1 MQDPTDSPDGVVKL
15 SRYCGDCGHPI
26 ADGRCPECGGGAVP
40 RLQLIDRRRTLGR
53 IFLLLALSWGADA
66 VMLVLMSLPLVLLP
80 MVAGAGGGTRLFV
93 GFVQILFSMTAI
105 CAALAATALASGPWA
120 LSPRIRSLLGIATA
134 GFFVAAGRRL
144 GMGLMLF
151 VPAGSLVLLVEWI
164 EWPVWIVSAF
174 ATIILLHALGICSRM
189 DPGARNR
196 AFLGLAWIAFSG
208 ITVVYLFLVLAGW
221 STPNPAAVQ
230 AFQIVGVILFVVKI
244 LFLAVVVG
252 FLIPWKRMLARCA
265 ANDNGMPA

>member
-15 SRYCGDCGHPI
+15 SRYCGDCGYPI

-40 RLQLIDRRRTLGR
+40 RLQLIDRRRTLDR

-80 MVAGAGGGTRLFV
+80 MVPGASGGTRLFV
-93 GFVQILFSMTAI
+93 GFVQVLFAATAI
-105 CAALAATALASGPWA
+105 CAALAASSLAKGPWA
-120 LSPRIRSLLGIATA
+120 LSPGNRTLLRIASA
-134 GFFVAAGRRL
+134 GFLASAGRRL
-144 GMGLMLF
+144 LMGLMLF
-151 VPAGSLVLLVEWI
+151 VPAGPLVLLVEWI
-164 EWPVWIVSAF
+164 EWPVWIAGAF
-174 ATIILLHALGICSRM
+174 AAVVLLHALGTCSRM

-196 AFLGLAWIAFSG
+196 AFLGMAWIAFSV
-208 ITVVYLFLVLAGW
+208 ITVVYLFLALAGW
-221 STPNPAAVQ
+221 SSPNPAAVK
-230 AFQIVGVILFVVKI
+230 AFQVVGVILFVVQI